1 MSLENTVMTHTDD
14 IERHLERWRYYA
26 CLRRQREDNESKNIQ
41 LARGRANYSIQRQ
54 QTLGGENVLVGSLA
68 NLNEDLVHSNPTSTN
83 PSLIL
88 PNHEVGQSFR
98 LTHICN
104 LACNMPVMQSYARS
118 MVRL

>member
-98 LTHICN
+98 LTHISIYVTWHAICQ
-104 LACNMPVMQSYARS
+104 LCKVMQEAW
-118 MVRL
+118 